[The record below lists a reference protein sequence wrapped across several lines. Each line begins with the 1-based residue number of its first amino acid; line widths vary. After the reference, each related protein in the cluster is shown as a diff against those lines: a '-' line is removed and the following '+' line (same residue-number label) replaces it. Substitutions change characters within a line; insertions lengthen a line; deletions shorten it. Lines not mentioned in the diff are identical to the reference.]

1 MVGFAKPQNRGSI
14 QVGIADMTRQ
24 VVRGTPR
31 RRLGLFVVAC
41 GLLVACAGTARSTVS
56 APQAPDRPFSQWTDA
71 QKEQFLKTA
80 KIVDEHNI
88 GVGVTGAKRAT
99 LDDGRTRHDAEVQTV
114 NEFHLG
120 VTDIPGQRPQMNFHD
135 SYKFNIAGYR
145 LDRLIHL
152 NMVPVSVYRV
162 VNQDEAAVTWWVDDV
177 QMMEQE
183 RYEKHIAPPDVSSW
197 NDQMYTGRVF
207 TELIY
212 NTDPNLGNFLIT
224 SDWRLHLIDFTRAF
238 RPDRTLREPKNLGP
252 RLARR
257 VYTGLREL
265 TLERLTKVMDD
276 LLEKAEI
283 EGLLA
288 RRDLIVEHFDKLIA
302 ERGEAGVLYDEPGRH

>member
-1 MVGFAKPQNRGSI
+1 
-14 QVGIADMTRQ
+14 MTGQ
-24 VVRGTPR
+24 VVRAVPG

-41 GLLVACAGTARSTVS
+41 GLLLGFGGVTRAVVS
-56 APQAPDRPFSQWTDA
+56 ARQAQAQPFSEWTDA
-71 QKEQFLKTA
+71 QKEQFLKA
-80 KIVDEHNI
+80 ARIVKMSYI
-88 GVGVTGAKRAT
+88 GVGITGAKRAT

-114 NEFHLG
+114 NEFKPG

-183 RYEKHIAPPDVSSW
+183 RYAKHIAPPDVSSW

-207 TELIY
+207 TELIH

-224 SDWRLHLIDFTRAF
+224 SDWRLHMIDFTRAF
-238 RPDRTLREPKNLGP
+238 RPQRTLREPKNLGP
-252 RLARR
+252 RLDRR
-257 VYTGLREL
+257 VYAGLREL
-265 TLERLTKVMDD
+265 TLERLTGVMKD
-276 LLEKAEI
+276 LLEKDEI

-288 RRDLIVEHFDKLIA
+288 RRDLILKHFDELIA
-302 ERGEAGVLYDEPGRH
+302 QRGEAAVLYDEPGRR